1 MNKESIIR
9 EWFYRLPNG
18 YATAPY
24 SKKEMNVL
32 HEVLA
37 ENGMNG
43 SIFAKEVDQLDQA
56 FHDAE
61 PVEDEESQHAVTE
74 EHDWL
79 TERLLNEIEFNSNV
93 FGIAAE
99 AGKTKEFETFIKRLP
114 SGEPKLAAIK
124 FINSLDDK
132 TLEEKFFKDLYGT
145 KAPTKTMKLPGGFET
160 ELFDID
166 AKGIGKG
173 ELWGAWKF
181 QDAEVQ
187 GGSESFDLA
196 VGTVKYEV
204 KDYSGKK
211 AQAGRSETDNKS
223 AIRVGVE
230 GSVSKYAF
238 WNQILETVNKVKK
251 ANAVE
256 NVWRKLPG
264 GTEGNESDDWKKLFG
279 PKVGKTLSL
288 KDYII
293 DRVVDKMKIVTGEFN
308 KTDTTKFIEFYTTF
322 NKLLADIGETSINQI
337 SARGPNQKPVSIVIE
352 PISLED
358 IPETGEITLNVSDR
372 TGGATATSVINYM
385 KELKY
390 VRNPETFMKDV
401 NAAVADIIDEGQAD
415 YWMVFRGKA
424 SDINVKIISK
434 ARASEFQFSTISQ
447 NGIKFIEPGE

>member
-1 MNKESIIR
+1 MDKESIIR

-24 SKKEMNVL
+24 SKKEMDTLHAVLKEHNV
-32 HEVLA
+32 
-37 ENGMNG
+37 NG
-43 SIFAKEVDQLDQA
+43 SVFVKEVDQLDQA
-56 FHDAE
+56 FHDAK
-61 PVEDEESQHAVTE
+61 PVKDEDPVHTVTE

-79 TERLLNEIEFNSNV
+79 TERLLNEIDFNSNV

-99 AGKTKEFETFIKRLP
+99 AGKTQEFQTFIQRLP

-124 FINSLDDK
+124 FINSLDDE
-132 TLEEKFFKDLYGT
+132 TLEEKFFEELYGT
-145 KAPTKTMKLPGGFET
+145 KAPTETMKLPGGFET
-160 ELFDID
+160 ELFNID

-181 QDAEVQ
+181 EDAEIQ

-196 VGTVKYEV
+196 IGTETKYEV

-211 AQAGRSETDNKS
+211 AKDGRSETENKS

-251 ANAVE
+251 ANAVS

-264 GTEGNESDDWKKLFG
+264 GTEGSESKDWIQLFG
-279 PKVGKTLSL
+279 KDGL

-352 PISLED
+352 PIPLED
-358 IPETGEITLNVSDR
+358 IPETGEITLNVTDR
-372 TGGATATSVINYM
+372 TGGPTATSVINYM

-390 VRNPETFMKDV
+390 VRNPEAFMKDV
-401 NAAVADIIDEGQAD
+401 NAAVADIINEGQAD

>member
-1 MNKESIIR
+1 IH
-9 EWFYRLPNG
+9 
-18 YATAPY
+18 T
-24 SKKEMNVL
+24 
-32 HEVLA
+32 
-37 ENGMNG
+37 
-43 SIFAKEVDQLDQA
+43 
-56 FHDAE
+56 
-61 PVEDEESQHAVTE
+61 VTE

-79 TERLLNEIEFNSNV
+79 TERLLNEIDFNSNV

-99 AGKTKEFETFIKRLP
+99 EGKTDEFELFVSRLP

-124 FINSLDDK
+124 FINSLDEK
-132 TLEEKFFKDLYGT
+132 TLRNKFFKELYQEQ
-145 KAPTKTMKLPGGFET
+145 APTKTMKLPSGFET
-160 ELFDID
+160 ELFNID

-181 QDAEVQ
+181 QNAQVQ

-196 VGTVKYEV
+196 VGNTKYEV
-204 KDYSGKK
+204 KDYSGK
-211 AQAGRSETDNKS
+211 QAKLGRAETENKS

-230 GSVSKYAF
+230 GSVSKFPF

-251 ANAVE
+251 ANSVQ

-264 GTEGNESDDWKKLFG
+264 GAEGSESEDWIKLFG
-279 PKVGKTLSL
+279 KNGL

-293 DRVVDKMKIVTGEFN
+293 DRVEKKMKIVTGEFN
-308 KTDTTKFIEFYTTF
+308 KTDTSKFIEFYTTF
-322 NKLLADIGETSINQI
+322 NKLLGELGSTSINQI

-358 IPETGEITLNVSDR
+358 IPETGKVTLNVTDR
-372 TGGATATSVINYM
+372 TGGATPVSVINFM

-390 VRNPETFMKDV
+390 VRNPEAFMQDV

-424 SDINVKIISK
+424 SSINVKIISK